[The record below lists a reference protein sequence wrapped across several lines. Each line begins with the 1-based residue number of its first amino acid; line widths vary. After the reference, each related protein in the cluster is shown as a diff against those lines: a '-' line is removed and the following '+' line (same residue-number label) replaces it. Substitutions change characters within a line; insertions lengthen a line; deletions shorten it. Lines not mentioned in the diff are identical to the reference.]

1 MQIKNKIA
9 AFVFVS
15 LWFIFSCGSKD
26 DTITPPVETPHK
38 PALKSIILNGAAFNT
53 ALLNVP
59 VTPQIKVSFTQPIKS
74 STLNAVI
81 LTDHNG
87 TNIAH
92 AASLSNGD
100 SVITIQPAASLS
112 YLTKY
117 NLTVGTTLQSA
128 SGGNLQTAVTGTF
141 VTQIDSSRKFPAISN
156 EALLDTVQKRTLKYF
171 WDFAHPVSGLAREG
185 SKHSSNIVTSG
196 GSGFGIMA
204 LLVATHRGF
213 KTKAEVLDRLQTIV
227 SFLKDK
233 AQTFHGV
240 YPHWLDGASG
250 AVIPFSANDNG
261 ADLVETSFLI
271 QGLLCAR
278 QYFNGAAADEVKLQN
293 DINTIID
300 RVEWSWFRQN
310 DQEVLYW
317 HWSPDKAWTA
327 NLKIQGWNEC
337 LITYV
342 LAAASKN
349 YSIPKTVYD
358 MGWARNGAMK
368 NGKTFY
374 NYTLPLGQDYGG
386 PLFFS
391 HYSFLG
397 INPNGLSDAYANY
410 ETQTRNHTLIN
421 YNFCKANPN
430 GYFGYSDSVWGLTAS
445 NIKGGY
451 TASSPAN
458 DRGFIAPTAAISSI
472 PYTPNESMAA
482 LQFYYYVLGDKLF
495 KDYGFV
501 DAFSL
506 DVIKNNGAW
515 FDDAFLAIDQ
525 GPVIVMI
532 ENHRSQLLWNLLMSC
547 DEIQKGLKKLGF
559 EGFQ

>member
-1 MQIKNKIA
+1 MSRCTFIFLVFFLFACGKDDPVNGGKEPPVIPKPLSLTLAAINGQPVTGPVYNINVQPTVALHFSAVLDRSTVGNAITMTSIAGAAVPVALSYQSNDSAVIVKPVGPLANLDGYTLHIA
-9 AFVFVS
+9 A
-15 LWFIFSCGSKD
+15 
-26 DTITPPVETPHK
+26 T
-38 PALKSIILNGAAFNT
+38 LKSKEGG
-53 ALLNVP
+53 P
-59 VTPQIKVSFTQPIKS
+59 
-74 STLNAVI
+74 LNAGRQ
-81 LTDHNG
+81 L
-87 TNIAH
+87 AF
-92 AASLSNGD
+92 A
-100 SVITIQPAASLS
+100 
-112 YLTKY
+112 
-117 NLTVGTTLQSA
+117 
-128 SGGNLQTAVTGTF
+128 TA
-141 VTQIDSSRKFPAISN
+141 IDSSRKFPAISN

-185 SKHSSNIVTSG
+185 SKHDSKIVTSG

-204 LLVATHRGF
+204 LLVAAHRGF
-213 KTKAEVLDRLQTIV
+213 KTKAEVLARLQTIV
-227 SFLKDK
+227 SFLKNK
-233 AQTFHGV
+233 AQTFHGA
-240 YPHWLDGASG
+240 YPHWLDGESG

-278 QYFNGAAADEVKLQN
+278 QYFNGAAADEVKLRD

-300 RVEWSWFRQN
+300 RVEWNWFRQN

-358 MGWARNGAMK
+358 NGWARNGVMK

-397 INPNGLSDAYANY
+397 INPKGLSDVYANY
-410 ETQTRNHTLIN
+410 ETQTRSHTLIN
-421 YNFCKANPN
+421 YNFCKTNPN

-445 NIKGGY
+445 NIKNGY

-458 DRGFIAPTAAISSI
+458 DRGFIAPTAALSSM
-472 PYTPNESMAA
+472 PYAPNESMAA

-495 KDYGFV
+495 KEYGFV

-525 GPVIVMI
+525 GPIIVMT
-532 ENHRSQLLWNLLMSC
+532 ENHRSQLLWNLFMSAP
-547 DEIQKGLKKLGF
+547 EVKSGLSKLGF
-559 EGFQ
+559 SGF